1 MDKTQLKQ
9 YFEEQTEIIDTT
21 DLQLKFLISFAE
33 ALDFYVESTGHNR
46 RSPLKWI
53 GLDSYKPLKFY
64 TFDSR
69 RRIAIVSWKTIQMW
83 YNHPKAFEIVSGKI
97 IRIAQFGKTK
107 ALKKFCHYDY
117 FWDEAHKNK
126 PFEKICLQ
134 YHKKTKSFK
143 AQKNLLKFNQG
154 EGNE

>member
-21 DLQLKFLISFAE
+21 ELQLKFLIGFAE
-33 ALDFYVESTGHNR
+33 ALDFYV
-46 RSPLKWI
+46 
-53 GLDSYKPLKFY
+53 DSCAPLKFY

-69 RRIAIVSWKTIQMW
+69 RRITIVSWKTMQMW

-107 ALKKFCHYDY
+107 ELKKFCHHEY
-117 FWDEAHKNK
+117 FWSEAHKNK
-126 PFEKICLQ
+126 PFEKIYLQ

-154 EGNE
+154 EDNE